1 MTRYP
6 FVGMLI
12 FLALAVAL
20 AAFAPLEKT
29 LGTNARIVYFHGAW
43 VWAAMLAFLAAGLT
57 GMAGLITSGAIT
69 SPGRRWHFWSQA
81 LGRSGLCF
89 WIAFLPM
96 SLFVMQTNWNGLFL
110 NEPRFRIPL
119 NLAIVGLLLQVGLS
133 FLPDVRWTS
142 LANLAYG
149 IAFFLGMNGV
159 QSVLHPDSPILNSS
173 ARNIQAFFAGLLLLI
188 TLALFQLVLWWLKR
202 SLPVKG

>member
-12 FLALAVAL
+12 FLALSIAL

-29 LGTNARIVYFHGAW
+29 LGANARIVYFHGAW
-43 VWAAMLAFLAAGLT
+43 VWAAMLAFLAAGIT
-57 GMAGLITSGAIT
+57 GAAGLIT
-69 SPGRRWHFWSQA
+69 SPGRRWHYWSQA

-96 SLFVMQTNWNGLFL
+96 SLFVMQANWNGLFL

-149 IAFFLGMNGV
+149 IAFFVGMNSL

-173 ARNIQAFFAGLLLLI
+173 ARDIQLFFAGLLLLI
-188 TLALFQLVLWWLKR
+188 TLAMFQLALWWLKR